1 MRTLLPALRAPV
13 YSNLGLEK
21 NPREEIPM
29 ADNDVPNQV
38 QFQVSLPPEQELGVF
53 ADFASVWHTPNT
65 FVIDFLAVKGTQHPS
80 VDAVGQPHPEMQVL
94 EARVGARVRIPSEQI
109 FPLIAALQQ
118 QGDRWLEESG
128 RSEPP
133 ADWIT
138 SR

>member
-1 MRTLLPALRAPV
+1 MDESPEQTP
-13 YSNLGLEK
+13 
-21 NPREEIPM
+21 
-29 ADNDVPNQV
+29 V
-38 QFQVSLPPEQELGVF
+38 QFQVTLPPEQEVGVF

-65 FVIDFLAVKGTQHPS
+65 FVIDFLAVKGTQHPA
-80 VDAVGQPHPEMQVL
+80 VDAIGQLHPESQVL

-133 ADWIT
+133 TDWVNN
-138 SR
+138 R